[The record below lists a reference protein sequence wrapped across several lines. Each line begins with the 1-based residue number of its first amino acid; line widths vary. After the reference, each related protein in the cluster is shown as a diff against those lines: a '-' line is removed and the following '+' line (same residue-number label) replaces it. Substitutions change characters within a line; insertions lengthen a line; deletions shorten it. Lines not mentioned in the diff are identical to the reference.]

1 MLTYLKI
8 KNFIT
13 ISECEIDFK
22 NKLNVITGESGAG
35 KSIIFNAIEHLFGKA
50 SNQSFIKA
58 NQSFFE
64 IEGYFKF
71 DNKTILSQLAE
82 YQDDDNPTYDA
93 GTSSLVFDGI
103 DDNYMLGSNYIF
115 AETSD
120 GGKTIFIVAEP
131 ESSVNGEGYLY
142 YFGAHSGADYHVHL
156 NNNYIEFL
164 ASSSHGGDW
173 MKENQTISGT
183 SIITGHVEFSN
194 NQRLFLNGS
203 MISEDA
209 ITLTQIN
216 GSTLLEGP
224 VRSTNY
230 SSGPISIGMESKFY
244 RPSTVAGGPRTY
256 KGKIKEIIVFT
267 KDLSMD
273 YDPEQKYSNCF
284 YEEKVRASY
293 LRQ

>member
-1 MLTYLKI
+1 EASMDSDGDGFKDSIEELLG
-8 KNFIT
+8 
-13 ISECEIDFK
+13 SSPIDASDIPSVDFSDS
-22 NKLNVITGESGAG
+22 VDAQIGEVSGLD
-35 KSIIFNAIEHLFGKA
+35 SIESSLALWLDATNIDGTFNSSLSDGDAVSTWKDLSG
-50 SNQSFIKA
+50 N
-58 NQSFFE
+58 
-64 IEGYFKF
+64 GF
-71 DNKTILSQLAE
+71 DAYQN

-142 YFGAHSGADYHVHL
+142 YFGAHSGADYHIHL

-244 RPSTVAGGPRTY
+244 RPSTVGGGPR
-256 KGKIKEIIVFT
+256 
-267 KDLSMD
+267 
-273 YDPEQKYSNCF
+273 
-284 YEEKVRASY
+284 
-293 LRQ
+293 